1 MDLKKFA
8 RYGKFFFSKAPFYT
22 IFYIT
27 ARCNA
32 RCAHCFYFE
41 EIEDAHNR
49 DELSLDE
56 IEKIA
61 RNWGEMLIL
70 NLAGG
75 EPYLRNDLPEI
86 VKVFKEN
93 TGLEICAIPSNG
105 ILTDRTLTTV
115 ERLLKENPDL
125 FFRFTFSIDGMGE
138 QHDEIRSVPG
148 NFKKVTETVRRV
160 RDLRKHFSNFT
171 LHTNSCFMSQ
181 NQDNFM
187 DLVNFVHED
196 LQVDAINVT
205 YIRGDVKLPASQEAL
220 QKEKYAEVINHISHL
235 DHHRFSKH
243 PLSAFILGATLLA
256 REKVLENLST
266 GLRNFECYAIKKMIV
281 LEDTG
286 AVKVCEMM
294 DQYLGNLRDF
304 DYDINKVVTSKLA
317 ETEYK
322 KIQHHEGNCT
332 WECAIRTG
340 VIYNPKEYGSI
351 LKHALTSGKGPKNGA
366 APKREQVAE
375 LV

>member
-1 MDLKKFA
+1 MDGRRHFPGLQHA
-8 RYGKFFFSKAPFYT
+8 GPIGQRRHS
-22 IFYIT
+22 
-27 ARCNA
+27 
-32 RCAHCFYFE
+32 
-41 EIEDAHNR
+41 DA
-49 DELSLDE
+49 
-56 IEKIA
+56 A
-61 RNWGEMLIL
+61 LI
-70 NLAGG
+70 
-75 EPYLRNDLPEI
+75 
-86 VKVFKEN
+86 
-93 TGLEICAIPSNG
+93 
-105 ILTDRTLTTV
+105 
-115 ERLLKENPDL
+115 
-125 FFRFTFSIDGMGE
+125 
-138 QHDEIRSVPG
+138 
-148 NFKKVTETVRRV
+148 
-160 RDLRKHFSNFT
+160 
-171 LHTNSCFMSQ
+171 
-181 NQDNFM
+181 
-187 DLVNFVHED
+187 
-196 LQVDAINVT
+196 
-205 YIRGDVKLPASQEAL
+205 DVKLPASQEAL

-322 KIQHHEGNCT
+322 KIQNHECNCT